1 MNNHLQSKTTSRILS
16 VATRT
21 TICLLILGASM
32 QVAPSAQPA
41 SQPVS
46 LTNNSRCGSLALSQL
61 AEAMKLPPKVCQS
74 LLAAPAPARGYSV
87 AELLTLAQT
96 NGLTLRAV
104 RRAPGAELVLPCIVH
119 WKSGHFST
127 LLERNGAKYRTADA
141 LFGSHGWISSQHEF
155 GHSSAIVRRCLHLDR
170 SVWDRTLFRR
180 ETPVLQFGI

>member
-1 MNNHLQSKTTSRILS
+1 MNNHLQSKTTSRVLS

-21 TICLLILGASM
+21 TILFLILGASL
-32 QVAPSAQPA
+32 QGAPSAQPA

-74 LLAAPAPARGYSV
+74 LLAAPVPARGYSV

-96 NGLTLRAV
+96 NGLALQAV
-104 RRAPGAELVLPCIVH
+104 RRPPGAKLVLPCIVH

-127 LLERNGAKYRTADA
+127 LLERNGAKYRTADP
-141 LFGSHGWISSQHEF
+141 LFGSHGWISSQTVTS
-155 GHSSAIVRRCLHLDR
+155 GSSGAFLA
-170 SVWDRTLFRR
+170 
-180 ETPVLQFGI
+180 